1 MRELQILSLGYPRDE
16 QESSIMKRKII
27 AAIFGAS
34 LLLGLGV
41 LVAFAQPKG
50 DTVKVK
56 GEVVDLW
63 CYLEGGDRG
72 ADHKKCAITCAK
84 AGNPIGLVTDKDE
97 VYVMMG
103 LKDHHPGREVLIEKM
118 AETVTVEGT
127 LVKKGGVQV
136 IYVSAVK

>member
-1 MRELQILSLGYPRDE
+1 
-16 QESSIMKRKII
+16 MKPKVIRT
-27 AAIFGAS
+27 
-34 LLLGLGV
+34 LGV
-41 LVAFAQPKG
+41 VSALLFIGVLIAFAQPKG

-63 CYLEGGDRG
+63 CFLEGGDRG
-72 ADHKKCAITCAK
+72 ADHKQCAISCAK
-84 AGNPIGLVTDKDE
+84 AGNPIGLVIGKDE

-103 LKDHHPGREVLIEKM
+103 LKDHQPGREVLLEKM

-136 IYVSAVK
+136 IYVSSVK

>member
-1 MRELQILSLGYPRDE
+1 
-16 QESSIMKRKII
+16 MKAKVIR
-27 AAIFGAS
+27 A
-34 LLLGLGV
+34 LGV
-41 LVAFAQPKG
+41 VSALLFFGVLIAFAQSKG
-50 DTVKVK
+50 ETVKVK

-63 CYLEGGDRG
+63 CFLEGGDRG
-72 ADHKKCAITCAK
+72 ADHKQCAVSCAK
-84 AGNPIGLVTDKDE
+84 AGNPIGLVTEKDE

-103 LKDHHPGREVLIEKM
+103 LKDHQPGREVLLEKM